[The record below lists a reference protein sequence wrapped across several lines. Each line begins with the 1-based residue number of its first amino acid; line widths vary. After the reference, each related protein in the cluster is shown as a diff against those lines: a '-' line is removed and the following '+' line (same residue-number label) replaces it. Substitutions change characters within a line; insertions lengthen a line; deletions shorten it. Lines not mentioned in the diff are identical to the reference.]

1 MDEMVDSVAAYVE
14 SELAGQL
21 PRDLTILSVCAKG
34 DTSQFVGQ
42 GLRRLGYLER
52 QPEWWDESLGRA
64 RPSLCHGGVLPP
76 APLRCDPSDG
86 CRPRDHSIRAD
97 PGWPGLPR
105 WTAQSR
111 GAAGHTLGLVAFRL
125 EGRYLFAGDSIFI
138 RSIARP
144 DLGGKADLWAPLHG
158 RSLRRL
164 LELPGH
170 FSSLDEQNE
179 DGFVRYLLDSLPRF
193 VPEYVDIKRVNTGL
207 LKPVEEDAW
216 ALELGKNACG
226 LSQANQPV
234 AGALR

>member
-1 MDEMVDSVAAYVE
+1 MEALPDTEWTSADLLGRLERRDRFFVLDVRNRDEFEKFRLEGRSPLPWVNVPYFEMLELGGMDEMVDSVAAYVE

-97 PGWPGLPR
+97 PGWPGLPH
-105 WTAQSR
+105 WTAP
-111 GAAGHTLGLVAFRL
+111 A
-125 EGRYLFAGDSIFI
+125 
-138 RSIARP
+138 
-144 DLGGKADLWAPLHG
+144 
-158 RSLRRL
+158 
-164 LELPGH
+164 
-170 FSSLDEQNE
+170 
-179 DGFVRYLLDSLPRF
+179 
-193 VPEYVDIKRVNTGL
+193 
-207 LKPVEEDAW
+207 
-216 ALELGKNACG
+216 
-226 LSQANQPV
+226 
-234 AGALR
+234 